1 MYKSSLTIVR
11 VILRIEDYVMNQ
23 KSMGV
28 SIVML
33 VLSLLVFT
41 ASSFAWFALSDA
53 ARVDPFVVEVNNYD
67 AEITFQISKNGG
79 AFQNLTTQASIA
91 AFMAKSLPS
100 DYYNFNVSIEN
111 ASSTK
116 VTASIY
122 FNDITSHTTNPNFDM
137 RDVFFITGGTIT
149 LNASTTPVPVN
160 SSTPV
165 TKHGVLLSNFR
176 LSNIINGSNDITII
190 DDLEIALGGTVFIE
204 FGLTFQSETEH
215 IEYQAGIL
223 TIGGL
228 YVVFDT

>member
-1 MYKSSLTIVR
+1 MYKSNLTIVR
-11 VILRIEDYVMNQ
+11 VILGIEVYVMNQ
-23 KSMGV
+23 KSMGI
-28 SIVML
+28 SIIML

-79 AFQNLTTQASIA
+79 AYQSLNTQASIA
-91 AFMAKSLPS
+91 AFMAKSVPS
-100 DYYNFNVSIEN
+100 DYYSFNISIEN

-122 FNDITSHTTNPNFDM
+122 FNDITSQTTNPSFDM
-137 RDVFFITGGTIT
+137 RDVYYITGGTIT
-149 LNASTTPVPVN
+149 LNASTTPIAVN

-165 TKHGVLLSNFR
+165 TEHGQLLSNYR
-176 LSNIINGSNDITII
+176 LSNIIDGSNDIAII
-190 DDLEIALGGTVFIE
+190 DNLEVALGGTVFIE
-204 FGLTFQSETEH
+204 FGLTFQAETEH